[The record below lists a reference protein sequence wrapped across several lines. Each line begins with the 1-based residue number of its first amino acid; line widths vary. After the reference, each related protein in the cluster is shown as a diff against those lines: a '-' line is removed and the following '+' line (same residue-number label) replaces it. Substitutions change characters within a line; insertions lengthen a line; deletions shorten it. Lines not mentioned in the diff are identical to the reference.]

1 VKVHKGGASCRLSIA
16 IGHSNHDAFHV
27 NCRCIGNPQG
37 SRRGRAARWSRDCRR
52 WSLSHGAEATGTR
65 LGGSLHVVRPPSMS
79 AYMTES
85 MRAAGFADSPL
96 MVTKRDHRSAS
107 HTTKSIASSLAI
119 HWPRPAC
126 GINEIAPDI
135 RRAVKD
141 ARGEQ
146 HVMQSRSSRR
156 SGQATGAIAL
166 IRGGYNGQRS
176 CERHLQPEH
185 MAAPTKPANVKKALA
200 DSEVSTNGTGLSAPI
215 SQRPR
220 SWRR

>member
-1 VKVHKGGASCRLSIA
+1 MYRKSAGKSSRKGSSLEPRLPKMVFIPWRRSNWYETWRIVACRQTPEYVGLYDGIYACSWL
-16 IGHSNHDAFHV
+16 
-27 NCRCIGNPQG
+27 
-37 SRRGRAARWSRDCRR
+37 RRLA
-52 WSLSHGAEATGTR
+52 
-65 LGGSLHVVRPPSMS
+65 
-79 AYMTES
+79 
-85 MRAAGFADSPL
+85 L

-141 ARGEQ
+141 ARGEH

-156 SGQATGAIAL
+156 SGQPTGAIAL

-176 CERHLQPEH
+176 CERRLQPEH